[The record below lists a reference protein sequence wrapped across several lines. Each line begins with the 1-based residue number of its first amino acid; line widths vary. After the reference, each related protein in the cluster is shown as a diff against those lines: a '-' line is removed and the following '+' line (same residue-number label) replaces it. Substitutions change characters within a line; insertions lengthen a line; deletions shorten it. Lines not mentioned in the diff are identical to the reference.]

1 MAKSSSIRSLLLAAA
16 LLVAAAAGVAPHGA
30 EAGASSSSGGAV
42 MGLVTGVVPCSAGSS
57 INAAFV
63 PGFPNAAVQLEC
75 GGRAVAGATA
85 DGSGA
90 FAINMGKLTAATL
103 MPLLNDKC
111 RVVVTTPL
119 AACDASLAGVTG
131 TLAAP
136 VQLLGDSGGALGGL
150 GGLIGGIAGVI
161 GQIVS
166 GVLGN
171 IISIVP
177 SAFSLV

>member
-1 MAKSSSIRSLLLAAA
+1 MAKSSSSSIRSLLLAAA
-16 LLVAAAAGVAPHGA
+16 LLVAVGISPHAA
-30 EAGASSSSGGAV
+30 EASSGGAV

-57 INAAFV
+57 INAASV

-75 GGRAVAGATA
+75 GGRAMAGATA

-90 FAINMGKLTAATL
+90 FAINLGNLTAATL
-103 MPLLNDKC
+103 TPLLNDRC

-119 AACDASLAGVTG
+119 AACDASLAGVAG

-136 VQLLGDSGGALGGL
+136 VQLLGDSGDGTLGGL
-150 GGLIGGIAGVI
+150 GGLIGGITGII
-161 GQIVS
+161 GQIIS

-177 SAFSLV
+177 SAFSVV